1 MPALV
6 PVEKILRDLVVLG
19 FGVFDLRYD
28 AFGEQI
34 NSRVWV
40 GQEDGRV
47 GRDNQLGVVIQQT
60 VQKGEHT

>member
-1 MPALV
+1 M

-19 FGVFDLRYD
+19 FGGFDLRYD

-47 GRDNQLGVVIQQT
+47 GRDSQLGVVIHQS